1 MSSGSQRRKLSKQV
15 RHGADI
21 LIRPEHPVAG
31 FSLYS
36 LVSIWQSLV
45 QAKKEA
51 HTSMTKIPLS
61 WLVVVTAVL
70 LAASSPLLA
79 HHSVT
84 AEFDP
89 NQEWTATGILKK
101 VDWINPHTATWVE
114 VKDESGKAETWG
126 CEGNPPATYSR
137 AGVHREDWRV
147 GEQVTITCL
156 AAKDHSKHW
165 GFLKQIK
172 YHSDGHVLV
181 FRLGGE

>member
-1 MSSGSQRRKLSKQV
+1 MNTTRICG
-15 RHGADI
+15 I
-21 LIRPEHPVAG
+21 
-31 FSLYS
+31 
-36 LVSIWQSLV
+36 
-45 QAKKEA
+45 
-51 HTSMTKIPLS
+51 
-61 WLVVVTAVL
+61 L
-70 LAASSPLLA
+70 LAAVTLFVIAAPLFA

-89 NQEWTATGILKK
+89 NQEWTATGVLKK

-114 VKDESGKAETWG
+114 VKDAATGQVETWG
-126 CEGNPPATYSR
+126 CEGNPPSTYSR

-147 GEQVTITCL
+147 GEVITMTCL

>member
-1 MSSGSQRRKLSKQV
+1 MNK
-15 RHGADI
+15 
-21 LIRPEHPVAG
+21 
-31 FSLYS
+31 
-36 LVSIWQSLV
+36 
-45 QAKKEA
+45 
-51 HTSMTKIPLS
+51 TKICGM
-61 WLVVVTAVL
+61 L
-70 LAASSPLLA
+70 LAAIALLVVIFLVMTAPLFA

-89 NQEWTATGILKK
+89 NQEWTATGVLKK

-114 VKDESGKAETWG
+114 VKDQGTGTVETWG
-126 CEGNPPATYSR
+126 CEGNPPSTYSR

-147 GEQVTITCL
+147 GEVVTITCL

>member
-1 MSSGSQRRKLSKQV
+1 MNK
-15 RHGADI
+15 
-21 LIRPEHPVAG
+21 
-31 FSLYS
+31 
-36 LVSIWQSLV
+36 
-45 QAKKEA
+45 
-51 HTSMTKIPLS
+51 TKICGM
-61 WLVVVTAVL
+61 L
-70 LAASSPLLA
+70 LAAIAFLVISLLVMTAPLFA

-89 NQEWTATGILKK
+89 NQEWTATGVLKK

-114 VKDESGKAETWG
+114 VKDEATGTVETWG
-126 CEGNPPATYSR
+126 CEGNPPSTYSR

-147 GEQVTITCL
+147 GEVVTITCL

>member
-1 MSSGSQRRKLSKQV
+1 MNK
-15 RHGADI
+15 
-21 LIRPEHPVAG
+21 
-31 FSLYS
+31 
-36 LVSIWQSLV
+36 
-45 QAKKEA
+45 
-51 HTSMTKIPLS
+51 TKIFRMRLAS
-61 WLVVVTAVL
+61 VALFAVLLVVTA
-70 LAASSPLLA
+70 PLFA

-89 NQEWTATGILKK
+89 NQEWIATGVLKK

-114 VKDESGKAETWG
+114 VKDEATGQSETWG

-147 GEQVTITCL
+147 GEVVTMTCI

>member
-1 MSSGSQRRKLSKQV
+1 MSKTFGFVATLFETKLRQKADPSTASRVRDCARDDRPPSGFAF
-15 RHGADI
+15 RHAARARTLGGNWAFGGAFGAI
-21 LIRPEHPVAG
+21 AL
-31 FSLYS
+31 
-36 LVSIWQSLV
+36 
-45 QAKKEA
+45 
-51 HTSMTKIPLS
+51 MM
-61 WLVVVTAVL
+61 
-70 LAASSPLLA
+70 AALGSPLWA

-89 NQEWTATGILKK
+89 NEEWTATGILKK

-114 VKDESGKAETWG
+114 VKDESGKVETWG
-126 CEGNPPATYSR
+126 CEGNPPSTYSR

>member
-1 MSSGSQRRKLSKQV
+1 MRSKLC
-15 RHGADI
+15 
-21 LIRPEHPVAG
+21 
-31 FSLYS
+31 
-36 LVSIWQSLV
+36 
-45 QAKKEA
+45 
-51 HTSMTKIPLS
+51 
-61 WLVVVTAVL
+61 VTL
-70 LAASSPLLA
+70 LAAVAFLAISFPLFA

-89 NQEWTATGILKK
+89 NQEWTVTGVLKK

-114 VKDESGKAETWG
+114 VKDDSAGTTETWG
-126 CEGNPPATYSR
+126 CEGNPPSTYSR

-147 GEQVTITCL
+147 GEVVTLTCL

>member
-1 MSSGSQRRKLSKQV
+1 MGPAQRDTFMNK
-15 RHGADI
+15 
-21 LIRPEHPVAG
+21 
-31 FSLYS
+31 
-36 LVSIWQSLV
+36 
-45 QAKKEA
+45 AKICG
-51 HTSMTKIPLS
+51 M
-61 WLVVVTAVL
+61 L
-70 LAASSPLLA
+70 LAAIALLVITAPLFA

-89 NQEWTATGILKK
+89 NQDWTATGVLKK

-114 VKDESGKAETWG
+114 VKDEGTGTVETWG
-126 CEGNPPATYSR
+126 CEGNPPSTYSR

-147 GEQVTITCL
+147 GEVITMTCL

>member
-1 MSSGSQRRKLSKQV
+1 MNKNKVCGMLLS
-15 RHGADI
+15 ATA
-21 LIRPEHPVAG
+21 L
-31 FSLYS
+31 
-36 LVSIWQSLV
+36 
-45 QAKKEA
+45 
-51 HTSMTKIPLS
+51 
-61 WLVVVTAVL
+61 LVVCA
-70 LAASSPLLA
+70 PLLA

-89 NQEWTATGILKK
+89 NQEWTVTGVLKK

-114 VKDESGKAETWG
+114 VKDESTGASETWG
-126 CEGNPPATYSR
+126 CEGNPPSTYSR
-137 AGVHREDWRV
+137 AGVHRQDWRV
-147 GEQVTITCL
+147 GEVVTLTCI

>member
-1 MSSGSQRRKLSKQV
+1 M
-15 RHGADI
+15 
-21 LIRPEHPVAG
+21 
-31 FSLYS
+31 
-36 LVSIWQSLV
+36 
-45 QAKKEA
+45 
-51 HTSMTKIPLS
+51 TTTKICGM
-61 WLVVVTAVL
+61 
-70 LAASSPLLA
+70 LAAATLFVIAAPLFA

-89 NQEWTATGILKK
+89 KEEWTATGVLKK

-114 VKDESGKAETWG
+114 VKDEGTGATETWG

-147 GEQVTITCL
+147 GEVVTITCI

>member
-1 MSSGSQRRKLSKQV
+1 
-15 RHGADI
+15 
-21 LIRPEHPVAG
+21 
-31 FSLYS
+31 
-36 LVSIWQSLV
+36 
-45 QAKKEA
+45 
-51 HTSMTKIPLS
+51 MTKTKICGM
-61 WLVVVTAVL
+61 
-70 LAASSPLLA
+70 LAAVALFAIAAPLLA

-89 NQEWTATGILKK
+89 KEEWTATGVLKK

-114 VKDESGKAETWG
+114 VKDEGTGATETWG

-147 GEQVTITCL
+147 GEVVTITCI

>member
-1 MSSGSQRRKLSKQV
+1 
-15 RHGADI
+15 
-21 LIRPEHPVAG
+21 
-31 FSLYS
+31 
-36 LVSIWQSLV
+36 
-45 QAKKEA
+45 
-51 HTSMTKIPLS
+51 MTKTRICGML
-61 WLVVVTAVL
+61 AAIAL
-70 LAASSPLLA
+70 LATAAPLFA

-89 NQEWTATGILKK
+89 KEEWTATGVLKK

-114 VKDESGKAETWG
+114 VKDEGTGATETWG

-147 GEQVTITCL
+147 GEVVTITCI

>member
-1 MSSGSQRRKLSKQV
+1 MNK
-15 RHGADI
+15 
-21 LIRPEHPVAG
+21 
-31 FSLYS
+31 
-36 LVSIWQSLV
+36 
-45 QAKKEA
+45 
-51 HTSMTKIPLS
+51 TKICGM
-61 WLVVVTAVL
+61 L
-70 LAASSPLLA
+70 LAAIALLVVIFLVMTAPLFA

-89 NQEWTATGILKK
+89 NQEWTATGVLKK

-114 VKDESGKAETWG
+114 VKDQGTGTVETWG
-126 CEGNPPATYSR
+126 CEGNPPSTYSR

-147 GEQVTITCL
+147 GEVVTMTCL

>member
-1 MSSGSQRRKLSKQV
+1 MNKNKVCGMLLS
-15 RHGADI
+15 AI
-21 LIRPEHPVAG
+21 A
-31 FSLYS
+31 
-36 LVSIWQSLV
+36 
-45 QAKKEA
+45 
-51 HTSMTKIPLS
+51 
-61 WLVVVTAVL
+61 L
-70 LAASSPLLA
+70 LAVSAPLLA

-89 NQEWTATGILKK
+89 NQEWTVTGVLKK

-114 VKDESGKAETWG
+114 VKDESTGAAETWG
-126 CEGNPPATYSR
+126 CEGNPPSTYSR
-137 AGVHREDWRV
+137 AGVHRQDWRV
-147 GEQVTITCL
+147 GEVVTLTCI

>member
-1 MSSGSQRRKLSKQV
+1 MSK
-15 RHGADI
+15 A
-21 LIRPEHPVAG
+21 A
-31 FSLYS
+31 
-36 LVSIWQSLV
+36 
-45 QAKKEA
+45 
-51 HTSMTKIPLS
+51 MTKTRTCGI
-61 WLVVVTAVL
+61 AFGAIAL
-70 LAASSPLLA
+70 LMAAALASPLFA

-89 NQEWTATGILKK
+89 NEEWTATGILKK

-114 VKDESGKAETWG
+114 VKDESTGKVETWG
-126 CEGNPPATYSR
+126 CEGNPPSTYSR

>member
-1 MSSGSQRRKLSKQV
+1 MNKNRVCGMLLSAV
-15 RHGADI
+15 G
-21 LIRPEHPVAG
+21 LLVA
-31 FSLYS
+31 S
-36 LVSIWQSLV
+36 
-45 QAKKEA
+45 A
-51 HTSMTKIPLS
+51 
-61 WLVVVTAVL
+61 
-70 LAASSPLLA
+70 PLLA

-89 NQEWTATGILKK
+89 NQEWTVTGVLKK

-114 VKDESGKAETWG
+114 VKDESTGAAETWG
-126 CEGNPPATYSR
+126 CEGNPPSTYSR
-137 AGVHREDWRV
+137 AGVHRQDWRV
-147 GEQVTITCL
+147 GEVVTLTCI

>member
-1 MSSGSQRRKLSKQV
+1 MGPTQRDTFMNK
-15 RHGADI
+15 
-21 LIRPEHPVAG
+21 
-31 FSLYS
+31 
-36 LVSIWQSLV
+36 
-45 QAKKEA
+45 AKICG
-51 HTSMTKIPLS
+51 M
-61 WLVVVTAVL
+61 L
-70 LAASSPLLA
+70 LAAIALLVITAPLFA

-89 NQEWTATGILKK
+89 NQDWTATGVLKK

-114 VKDESGKAETWG
+114 VKDEGTGTVETWG
-126 CEGNPPATYSR
+126 CEGNPPSTYSR

-147 GEQVTITCL
+147 GEVITMTCL

-172 YHSDGHVLV
+172 YHSDGRVLV

>member
-1 MSSGSQRRKLSKQV
+1 MNKNKVCGMLLSAV
-15 RHGADI
+15 G
-21 LIRPEHPVAG
+21 LLVA
-31 FSLYS
+31 S
-36 LVSIWQSLV
+36 
-45 QAKKEA
+45 A
-51 HTSMTKIPLS
+51 
-61 WLVVVTAVL
+61 
-70 LAASSPLLA
+70 PLLA

-89 NQEWTATGILKK
+89 NQEWTVTGVLKK

-114 VKDESGKAETWG
+114 VKDESTGAAETWG
-126 CEGNPPATYSR
+126 CEGNPPSTYSR
-137 AGVHREDWRV
+137 AGVHRQDWRV
-147 GEQVTITCL
+147 GEVVTLTCI

>member
-1 MSSGSQRRKLSKQV
+1 MNKNKVCGMLLS
-15 RHGADI
+15 AI
-21 LIRPEHPVAG
+21 A
-31 FSLYS
+31 
-36 LVSIWQSLV
+36 
-45 QAKKEA
+45 
-51 HTSMTKIPLS
+51 
-61 WLVVVTAVL
+61 L
-70 LAASSPLLA
+70 LAVSAPLLA

-89 NQEWTATGILKK
+89 NQEWTVTGVLKK

-114 VKDESGKAETWG
+114 VKDESTGTAETWG
-126 CEGNPPATYSR
+126 CEGNPPSTYSR
-137 AGVHREDWRV
+137 AGVHRGDWRV
-147 GEQVTITCL
+147 GEVVTLTCI

>member
-1 MSSGSQRRKLSKQV
+1 MSKNKVRGMLLS
-15 RHGADI
+15 AI
-21 LIRPEHPVAG
+21 A
-31 FSLYS
+31 
-36 LVSIWQSLV
+36 
-45 QAKKEA
+45 
-51 HTSMTKIPLS
+51 
-61 WLVVVTAVL
+61 L
-70 LAASSPLLA
+70 LTICAPLLA

-89 NQEWTATGILKK
+89 NQEWTVTGVLKK

-114 VKDESGKAETWG
+114 VKDESTGAAETWG
-126 CEGNPPATYSR
+126 CEGNPPSTYSR
-137 AGVHREDWRV
+137 AGVHRQDWRV
-147 GEQVTITCL
+147 GEVVTLTCI

>member
-1 MSSGSQRRKLSKQV
+1 MNK
-15 RHGADI
+15 
-21 LIRPEHPVAG
+21 
-31 FSLYS
+31 
-36 LVSIWQSLV
+36 
-45 QAKKEA
+45 
-51 HTSMTKIPLS
+51 TKICG
-61 WLVVVTAVL
+61 TL
-70 LAASSPLLA
+70 LAAALLVISLLVMTAPLCA

-89 NQEWTATGILKK
+89 NQEWTATGVLKK

-114 VKDESGKAETWG
+114 VKDEGTGTVETWG
-126 CEGNPPATYSR
+126 CEGNPPSTYSR

-147 GEQVTITCL
+147 GEVVTMTCL

>member
-1 MSSGSQRRKLSKQV
+1 MNK
-15 RHGADI
+15 
-21 LIRPEHPVAG
+21 
-31 FSLYS
+31 
-36 LVSIWQSLV
+36 
-45 QAKKEA
+45 
-51 HTSMTKIPLS
+51 TKICGM
-61 WLVVVTAVL
+61 L
-70 LAASSPLLA
+70 LAAIALLVVILLGMTAPLFA

-89 NQEWTATGILKK
+89 NQEWTATGVLKK
-101 VDWINPHTATWVE
+101 VDWINPHTATWVQ
-114 VKDESGKAETWG
+114 VKDEGTGTVETWG
-126 CEGNPPATYSR
+126 CEGNPPSTYSR

-147 GEQVTITCL
+147 GEVVTITCL